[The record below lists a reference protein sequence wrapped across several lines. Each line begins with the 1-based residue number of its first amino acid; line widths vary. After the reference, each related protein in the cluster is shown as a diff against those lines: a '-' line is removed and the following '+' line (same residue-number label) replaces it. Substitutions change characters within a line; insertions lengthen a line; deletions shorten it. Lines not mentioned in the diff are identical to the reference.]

1 MQRTLQTMRHM
12 MIESQK
18 HEGTRELQLGKLTHE
33 VCRPPRG
40 YACARTHVAYSFV
53 VKVALSHLTYAA
65 MTDRLER
72 CEAERDR
79 LRQANAELFHQVVDV
94 QRDLRLA
101 HDATFAARTELSEK
115 EADLLT
121 LASVVDELVEVERKL
136 NSENQVG
143 MLPWHAACS
152 CSMPR
157 VMPCGVCQRLWT
169 NQRLLLTVRD
179 EINRKIDG
187 NLKENVDLKKRLM
200 QLNAEA
206 EGIVRLGEERARKTA
221 SQVNVLQMRLNAAN
235 AMFRSVLTRQTGSG
249 REQKLKTFDGNPSKG
264 TGNDTSQAP
273 GQVQTFKTLLEKRR
287 ERQQEA
293 EARQARAK

>member
-1 MQRTLQTMRHM
+1 L
-12 MIESQK
+12 
-18 HEGTRELQLGKLTHE
+18 
-33 VCRPPRG
+33 
-40 YACARTHVAYSFV
+40 

-79 LRQANAELFHQVVDV
+79 LRQANAELFHQIVDV

-101 HDATFAARTELSEK
+101 HEATFAARTELSEK
-115 EADLLT
+115 EADMLT

-136 NSENQVG
+136 NSENQ
-143 MLPWHAACS
+143 
-152 CSMPR
+152 
-157 VMPCGVCQRLWT
+157 RLWT
-169 NQRLLLTVRD
+169 NQRLMLTVRD

-206 EGIVRLGEERARKTA
+206 EDIVRLGEDRARKTA
-221 SQVNVLQMRLNAAN
+221 TQVSVLQMRLNAAN

-249 REQKLKTFDGNPSKG
+249 REQKLRTFDGNPSKG
-264 TGNDTSQAP
+264 TRNDTSQAP

-293 EARQARAK
+293 EARQARAR